1 MGKITLIEQ
10 SKKLPKLLRVAAYAR
25 VSRNKES
32 LIHSFNNQV
41 EYYRSYIKSNKD
53 YIFKGVYA
61 DLGISGTKEDREQFN
76 KLLEECRKGE
86 IDLIL
91 TKSISRFARNT
102 ATLLKTIRELKSLH
116 VDVYFEEQ
124 NIHSISEEGELILTL
139 LASMAQEEARDMS
152 ENVKWAILKKFSE
165 GKVYTMTILGYRI
178 KDGVLVVEPSEAE
191 TVKEIYSLYLKGY
204 GPNLIAKLLRQKGC
218 KSRYGVEMTST
229 TVHWI
234 LRNPTYTGDLILQ
247 TTYRENFITK
257 KTLKNKGQKRMWK
270 VEEAHEPIIDKET
283 FALVQEEIKARTS
296 NPTTRSEANPFRLK
310 VMCPYCHRHFLRKY
324 DRGKFHYV
332 CGKYDRYGIEGCPNR
347 KIPLSLLEKVTAE
360 ALEIGTFDE
369 EIFLRKIDH
378 LEVYNDFKMIFY
390 FKSGRVVE
398 KEWHYPSRKE
408 SWTPEMKAEMSKK
421 IKLANERRKLCQE
434 SQLLS
439 QQ

>member
-53 YIFKGVYA
+53 YIFKGVFA

-124 NIHSISEEGELILTL
+124 QLHSVSQEGEFMLTL

-152 ENVKWAILKKFSE
+152 ENVKWAVLKHFNE
-165 GKVYTMTILGYRI
+165 GKVYAMTVLGYRI
-178 KDGVLVVEPSEAE
+178 QNGVLVIEPKEAE
-191 TVKEIYSLYLKGY
+191 AVRKIYSLYLEGY
-204 GPNLIAKLLRQKGC
+204 GTKTIAKKMNELGF
-218 KSRYGVEMTST
+218 KSRFNGHFTYT
-229 TVHWI
+229 TVI
-234 LRNPTYTGDLILQ
+234 YVLSNETYIGNLTLQ

-257 KTLKNKGQKRMWK
+257 KTLKNKGQKRMWR

-283 FALVQEEIKARTS
+283 FNKVQEEIKRRSVGVRTRKES
-296 NPTTRSEANPFRLK
+296 NPFRQIVK
-310 VMCPYCHRHFLRKY
+310 CPYCHRSFSRKLS
-324 DRGKFHYV
+324 RGKFLYV
-332 CGKYDRYGIEGCPNR
+332 CNYYDKYGKEGCPN
-347 KIPLSLLEKVTAE
+347 KKVPLEVLEKLSAE
-360 ALEIGTFDE
+360 VLGIKSFDE
-369 EIFLRKIDH
+369 TLFLKKVDHIDSF
-378 LEVYNDFKMIFY
+378 NDFRLVFY
-390 FKSGRVVE
+390 FRDGTIVE
-398 KEWHYPSRKE
+398 KTWSYSSRRN
-408 SWTPEMKAEMSKK
+408 SWTPEMKAEARRRTMEM
-421 IKLANERRKLCQE
+421 NERRRLCQK
-434 SQLLS
+434 
-439 QQ
+439 